1 MCITGVSRH
10 VMFIIRSPFWTREV
24 EFCSRVSLAPSP
36 SFSKWRKTMRRLREV
51 YFHGREINLWRIKNT
66 EINILRETTR
76 DQSLKI
82 SSRILHESPQNLLEI
97 FKNLQE
103 SSRIDLLESED
114 RDNYWKTAW
123 RQKWTRQQRLRSFW
137 VLVRVQKVPK
147 VMIQIKFYKKGKG
160 MTTQFL

>member
-1 MCITGVSRH
+1 MCITGVTTSRDVH
-10 VMFIIRSPFWTREV
+10 YSFAAKFWTREV

-36 SFSKWRKTMRRLREV
+36 SFSKWRKTRETMRRLREV

-82 SSRILHESPQNLLEI
+82 SSRILHESSQNLFEI
-97 FKNLQE
+97 FKNR
-103 SSRIDLLESED
+103 SARI
-114 RDNYWKTAW
+114 RRQRYYWKKAL
-123 RQKWTRQQRLRSFW
+123 RPKWTRQQRLRSFW